1 MKIVLTL
8 SVMLALLVPGASKA
22 DEAGLCKPLCAQEKR
37 ACRSAADK
45 FQDDG
50 TDSLMSIGEKDRM
63 ARNFVDGSVK
73 TNQPLGP
80 EVRNAQDRRM
90 TRARACD
97 DQFMTCSRACS
108 TKPTLSDV
116 LVKPVR

>member
-8 SVMLALLVPGASKA
+8 SVMLALLVAGASKA
-22 DEAGLCKPLCAQEKR
+22 DDAGLCKPLCAEEKR
-37 ACRSAADK
+37 VCRNAAAK
-45 FQDDG
+45 LDDHAG
-50 TDSLMSIGEKDRM
+50 ESLMSIGEKDRM
-63 ARNFVDGSVK
+63 ARNFVDGAVK

-90 TRARACD
+90 TRTRVCD

-108 TKPTLSDV
+108 SKPITSDV
-116 LVKPVR
+116 LVKPAR